1 MNLTDFTE
9 LLSLFAS
16 HASISN
22 AICSVRLPI
31 RCLTKYKVYPSV
43 CVKTFD
49 TLYNYNLLTKPNQQG
64 LYKMHRS
71 TRLKWLQAL
80 AAWMIVFTLFCAPA
94 RVSASGVTVNTNE
107 ARLDFPEKITFRVA
121 AQAGANIDRVTLIY
135 GVSAERC
142 VNGQA
147 RHEMNFTP
155 APTVDLDWEW
165 DFFRAG
171 DVPPGAEVWW
181 QWEIHASDGAEL
193 LTDVQRLVIEDPNFQ
208 WKSRTD
214 GQVTL
219 YWAEGTDTFG
229 ATLLDIATGGLERL
243 AEISNLTPTGHV
255 RITIYPSV
263 DDLIGALN
271 HTTDWMGGVAF
282 PEYRIIL
289 LAIEPDTDM
298 VWPRDSIPH
307 ELAHLVFDQR
317 TANCLGGYP
326 PSWLN
331 EGFAMYAEGSVS
343 EEDSAP
349 VLEALKNGTLQSFT
363 SIANGFPADAQ
374 RAHLA
379 YAQSKMMV
387 DFIIQTYGVETFDA
401 LLDQFTNGENTN
413 DALIAVFGLDTN
425 GLDQTWRA
433 SLGFGTAPTPDFA
446 TPTAA
451 ATFTA
456 IPTLALSSPFQPQA
470 TATVAPPTST
480 AEPTAAQPATES
492 AGVQATP
499 QSTAPAAETSTG
511 SAPMLWI
518 GGALLAVLIAALA
531 AFFMLR
537 KKQL

>member
-1 MNLTDFTE
+1 
-9 LLSLFAS
+9 
-16 HASISN
+16 
-22 AICSVRLPI
+22 
-31 RCLTKYKVYPSV
+31 
-43 CVKTFD
+43 
-49 TLYNYNLLTKPNQQG
+49 
-64 LYKMHRS
+64 MHRS
-71 TRLKWLQAL
+71 MRRRWLQAF
-80 AAWMIVFTLFCAPA
+80 AAWMVVFTLFCAPA
-94 RVSASGVTVNTNE
+94 RVHASGVTVSINE
-107 ARLDFPEKITFRVA
+107 ARLDFPEKITFRIE

-147 RHEMNFTP
+147 RHEMDFTP
-155 APTVDLDWEW
+155 APTVELDWEW

-181 QWEIHASDGAEL
+181 QWELHASDGTEL

-208 WKSRTD
+208 WKSRAD

-219 YWAEGTDTFG
+219 YWAEGTDAFG
-229 ATLLDIATGGLERL
+229 ATLLDIATAGLDRL
-243 AEISNLTPTGHV
+243 AEISNLTPTGSV
-255 RITIYPSV
+255 RLTIYPSV
-263 DDLIGALN
+263 DDLINALN

-298 VWPRDSIPH
+298 VWPKDSIPH

-331 EGFAMYAEGSVS
+331 EGFAMYAEGPVT

-363 SIANGFPADAQ
+363 SIANGFPADTQ

-387 DFIIQTYGVETFDA
+387 DFIMQTYGVETFEA
-401 LLDQFTNGENTN
+401 LLDQFKNGENTN
-413 DALIAVFGLDTN
+413 DALITIFGLDTN

-433 SLGFGTAPTPDFA
+433 SLGFGTAPTPDFT

-451 ATFTA
+451 ATTTA
-456 IPTLALSSPFQPQA
+456 IPTLELSSPFQPQA
-470 TATVAPPTST
+470 TATVAPLPTNTS
-480 AEPTAAQPATES
+480 EPTATQMATAAAGIQATAQPVA
-492 AGVQATP
+492 AGETANNG
-499 QSTAPAAETSTG
+499 STMPWIVGAVVAVAA
-511 SAPMLWI
+511 
-518 GGALLAVLIAALA
+518 AVLIMVFA
-531 AFFMLR
+531 LR
-537 KKQL
+537 KNKN